1 MHAGMPRRPTVLL
14 VLGSLLLAAAPA
26 AARERPH
33 AAACSAAHVAVAKAT
48 VAQARDATLC
58 LLNRARARAG
68 LRPLRLN
75 DKLASAAGRH
85 SRDMVDRRYFSHASP
100 NGTSCVQR
108 MLDTHYVPPRTSW
121 WLGENIGWGSATLAQ
136 PAALVRMW
144 MHSPGHR
151 ANILDP
157 HFRDIGIGI
166 EPGVPVHGGHGGGAT
181 YTTDFG
187 GHS

>member
-1 MHAGMPRRPTVLL
+1 MLL
-14 VLGSLLLAAAPA
+14 VLAALLLSAAPA
-26 AARERPH
+26 AARDARH
-33 AAACSAAHVAVAKAT
+33 VAACDAAHVAVVKAT
-48 VAQARDATLC
+48 VAEARDATLC
-58 LLNRARARAG
+58 LLNRERARYR

-75 DKLASAAGRH
+75 DKLGSAAGRH
-85 SRDMVDRRYFSHASP
+85 SREMVDRRYFSHDSP
-100 NGTSCVQR
+100 DGTSCVQR

-144 MHSPGHR
+144 MNSPGHR

-157 HFRDIGIGI
+157 HFRDVGIGI
-166 EPGVPVHGGHGGGAT
+166 EPGVPVHGVGGGAT